1 MAMQT
6 DVKGVSC
13 PASTD
18 TTAYNGRTRL
28 KGLYYSASAASSV
41 AVKDGA
47 TTLFTFT
54 IAAADSSYVI
64 LPGEGA
70 VVQTSLVITV
80 GANCTAVAF
89 YG

>member
-1 MAMQT
+1 MMQT
-6 DVKGVSC
+6 DVKGASC
-13 PASTD
+13 AAGAD

-41 AVKDGA
+41 VVKDGA

-54 IAAADSSYVI
+54 IAAAGNDYI
-64 LPGEGA
+64 LLPGEGA
-70 VVQTSLVITV
+70 LVQTSLVITV
-80 GANCTAVAF
+80 GASCTAVAF

>member
-1 MAMQT
+1 MQT
-6 DVKGVSC
+6 DVKGASC
-13 PASTD
+13 AAGAD

-41 AVKDGA
+41 VVKDGA

-54 IAAADSSYVI
+54 IAAAGNDYI
-64 LPGEGA
+64 LLPGEGA
-70 VVQTSLVITV
+70 LVQTSLVITV
-80 GANCTAVAF
+80 GASCTAVAF